1 MVGILGS
8 VVPLA
13 KGTCRVPAP
22 RKTIAESYF
31 IQVESLLPLGNTEG
45 TTPGMITPCQELRPC
60 RSTNGAYVKPRAN
73 SSFFGQ
79 SIHVW
84 CYKIRITLKA
94 KIPPT
99 LIVGDENDDV
109 GRIAIPSFGL
119 GIEIAGIKIAI
130 DLLASR
136 VRSVNAHPVNAD
148 HRREENVEEV
158 GLHGIADGIADGFCV
173 NFGGHFGEYNGLVP
187 QYFVA

>member
-1 MVGILGS
+1 
-8 VVPLA
+8 
-13 KGTCRVPAP
+13 
-22 RKTIAESYF
+22 
-31 IQVESLLPLGNTEG
+31 
-45 TTPGMITPCQELRPC
+45 
-60 RSTNGAYVKPRAN
+60 
-73 SSFFGQ
+73 
-79 SIHVW
+79 
-84 CYKIRITLKA
+84 
-94 KIPPT
+94 